1 MVVYYSYS
9 LSIYRTT
16 VCTDYLDANPVSQEV
31 FTPSSLADTIM
42 TLLESGGVEQN
53 QEDLL
58 NLLGES
64 GIEFIF
70 EILQHRDALLHT
82 SDDQLTREV
91 IDQPEESFSQRPI
104 DDLGLDDTYL
114 KQLKQQ
120 GLRIPNEPQGYKN
133 QYKGYLSG
141 IKLDHSVTTDERI
154 GGQKK
159 YHDVV
164 FSTSCYY

>member
-1 MVVYYSYS
+1 
-9 LSIYRTT
+9 
-16 VCTDYLDANPVSQEV
+16 
-31 FTPSSLADTIM
+31 M

-154 GGQKK
+154 GGKKK

>member
-16 VCTDYLDANPVSQEV
+16 ICTDYLDANPVSKEV

-133 QYKGYLSG
+133 QYNGYLSG

-164 FSTSCYY
+164 FSTSCDK

>member
-1 MVVYYSYS
+1 
-9 LSIYRTT
+9 
-16 VCTDYLDANPVSQEV
+16 
-31 FTPSSLADTIM
+31 M

-164 FSTSCYY
+164 FSTSCYH

>member
-1 MVVYYSYS
+1 MVVCYSYS

-16 VCTDYLDANPVSQEV
+16 VCTDYLDANPVSKEV

-91 IDQPEESFSQRPI
+91 IEQPEESFSQRPI

-164 FSTSCYY
+164 FSTSCDK